1 MLPIGTTVRWY
12 RETRDSMQEIIRKMI
27 DEAMAAQHADVSTVK
42 KKRGQ
47 PFVVDDARAY
57 VDAVKGMKAIGG
69 QSKAVFQ
76 LHTDS
81 VNAHYTTLKNL
92 TTTIR
97 PEDDPFVEHYQTPV
111 IMEILYD
118 EDPAFKKSVD
128 AFIKGVGKAE
138 ALIGKESAR
147 RYSGF
152 YGPTCVVDFA
162 LIPGSSSNIVNQ
174 ILKTVNIPVAHKQA
188 ILASKS
194 WGMNTSY
201 GFGDVFAHAVEHGE
215 TLADAVKKEVAMIQ
229 SIYATPVKAQADL
242 MDAAGQNSFDCR
254 KYMAEYRKKMTGAVK
269 ASIDDN
275 VHYANIVTVP
285 AYCVG
290 DIAHHIAQSTFN
302 MCKDDVIMAVIES
315 VTEVM
320 DKTLRAAA
328 PKMKSEYDALSL
340 ATGAS
345 ASAAEYI
352 LELDGFNAI
361 MVVDMLTKRYH
372 NYVQLYP
379 QRGAAVELHN
389 CDFMDMIYRG
399 WKYMDKARR
408 MQAADSGIVKPK
420 VGGFDVDLSP
430 ILKNDV
436 MANPQRYAYPACAMT
451 VRFSAMMRLADYP
464 CLLTSEPITATM
476 MTNII
481 ALHKD
486 TPAAPARIC
495 KDCASAALMDFRH
508 HYCQWKEAV

>member
-1 MLPIGTTVRWY
+1 
-12 RETRDSMQEIIRKMI
+12 
-27 DEAMAAQHADVSTVK
+27 VK
-42 KKRGQ
+42 C
-47 PFVVDDARAY
+47 
-57 VDAVKGMKAIGG
+57 MKPAGN
-69 QSKAVFQ
+69 QSKAVFA
-76 LHTDS
+76 LHKDS
-81 VNAHYTTLKNL
+81 VDAHYTILKGL

-128 AFIKGVGKAE
+128 TFVAAVGKSE

-147 RYSGF
+147 RYAGF

-174 ILKTVNIPVAHKQA
+174 ILKTTKIPVAHKQA
-188 ILASKS
+188 ILAAKS

-201 GFGDVFAHAVEHGE
+201 GFGDVFAHAVEGGA

-229 SIYATPVKAQADL
+229 SIYETPVKAQAKL
-242 MDAAGQNSFDCR
+242 MDAAGQSSFDCR
-254 KYMAEYRKKMTGAVK
+254 KYMKDYRTKMEGAVK
-269 ASIDDN
+269 TAIDDD

-290 DIAHHIAQSTFN
+290 DIAHHISQSTYN
-302 MCKDDVIMAVIES
+302 MCKDDVIMAVIEA

-320 DKTLRAAA
+320 DKTLTAAA
-328 PKMKSEYDALSL
+328 PKIKNEGEVLSL

-345 ASAAEYI
+345 ASAAEYL

-379 QRGAAVELHN
+379 KRGAAVELHN
-389 CDFMDMIYRG
+389 CDFMDMVYRG
-399 WKYMDKARR
+399 WKLVDKARR
-408 MQAADSGIVKPK
+408 MQAATPGALTPK
-420 VGGFDVDLSP
+420 VGGYDVNLAP

-436 MANPQRYAYPACAMT
+436 IANPQRYAYPACAMT

-464 CLLTSEPITATM
+464 CLLTSEPVTATL

-481 ALHKD
+481 ALNK
-486 TPAAPARIC
+486 TVAAAPARIC

-508 HYCQWKEAV
+508 CSCQWKEAV

>member
-1 MLPIGTTVRWY
+1 
-12 RETRDSMQEIIRKMI
+12 
-27 DEAMAAQHADVSTVK
+27 MAAQHADVDQIK

-47 PFVVDDARAY
+47 NFVIDDSKVY
-57 VDAVKGMKAIGG
+57 VDAVKGMKAAGD
-69 QSKAVFQ
+69 QSKAVFS

-81 VNAHYTTLKNL
+81 VHAHYTILKNL

-111 IMEILYD
+111 ILEMLYD
-118 EDPAFKKSVD
+118 ADPKFRKSVEV
-128 AFIKGVGKAE
+128 FIKAVTKAE
-138 ALIGKESAR
+138 SLIGRESAR
-147 RYSGF
+147 RYAGF

-174 ILKTVNIPVAHKQA
+174 ILKNTDIPASHKQA

-194 WGMNTSY
+194 WAMNTSY
-201 GFGDVFAHAVEHGE
+201 GIGDVFAHAVEGGA
-215 TLADAVKKEVAMIQ
+215 TLADAVKQEIAMIQ
-229 SIYATPVKAQADL
+229 SIYDTPVDAQAKL
-242 MDAAGQNSFDCR
+242 MDSVGQSSFDCR
-254 KYMAEYRKKMTGAVK
+254 KYMKDYRAKMQGAVK
-269 ASIDDN
+269 ASLN
-275 VHYANIVTVP
+275 EGVHYGNIVTVP

-290 DIAHHIAQSTFN
+290 DIAHHISQSTFN

-320 DKTLRAAA
+320 DRTLKAAA
-328 PKMKSEYDALSL
+328 PKMKSPHEVLSV
-340 ATGAS
+340 ATGSS

-379 QRGAAVELHN
+379 KRGAAIELHN

-399 WKYMDKARR
+399 WKMVDKARR
-408 MQAADSGIVKPK
+408 MQSSEPGLVTPK

-430 ILKNDV
+430 ILKNEV
-436 MANPQRYAYPACAMT
+436 LANPQRYAYPACAMT
-451 VRFSAMMRLADYP
+451 VRFSAMMRLSDYP
-464 CLLTSEPITATM
+464 CLLTSEPVTATL

-481 ALHKD
+481 ALNKEIA
-486 TPAAPARIC
+486 AAPARIC

-508 HYCQWKEAV
+508 CSCQWKEAV